1 MTSWKTEVI
10 ADRSGRWAGNDL
22 CFATREEAAAYVEDL
37 QWRWLT
43 VTATRVVEGD
53 WPVTHVWDESTK
65 RARRL
70 SETTEAGN
78 GA

>member
-1 MTSWKTEVI
+1 MGFKTEVV
-10 ADRSGRWAGNDL
+10 ADRSGKWAGNDL

-43 VTATRVVEGD
+43 VTDTRVVEGD
-53 WPVTHVWDESTK
+53 WPVTHRWDEYDR
-65 RARRL
+65 RARMIVK
-70 SETTEAGN
+70 TTETGD